1 MLYLISLGLY
11 DEKDIS
17 LRAVEAAKKCSR
29 LYLELYTT
37 NMNTSAGKISRLI
50 GRPVE
55 EIPREG
61 LENKSGRLVREA
73 KTRDIGILIGGD
85 ALSATTHI
93 SLLLEARKAG
103 VKTQVIH
110 GSSVLTAV
118 GEAGLSLYKF
128 GRVVTLAKPLQ
139 KSTLDAIRQNKKA
152 GLHTLI
158 LLDIGMTPQEALG
171 LLSGKISGNIV
182 VASRLGG
189 SHEIKYGRIPDL
201 LKIKLNKT
209 PSVLIIPGKLHFIEK
224 EYLETLA

>member
-61 LENKSGRLVREA
+61 LENKSGRLVQEA

-128 GRVVTLAKPLQ
+128 GRVVTLANPLQ
-139 KSTLDAIRQNKKA
+139 ESTLEAIRQNKKA
-152 GLHTLI
+152 GLHTLV
-158 LLDIGMTPQEALG
+158 LLDIGMAPQEGLK
-171 LLSGKISGNIV
+171 LLSGKITGKILA
-182 VASRLGG
+182 ASQLGG
-189 SHEIKYGRIPDL
+189 NPIIKYGTIQSL
-201 LKIKLNKT
+201 LKLKPGKT
-209 PSVLIIPGKLHFIEK
+209 PAVLLIPGRLHFMEK
-224 EYLETLA
+224 EYLESL

>member
-61 LENKSGRLVREA
+61 LENKSGRLVQEA

-128 GRVVTLAKPLQ
+128 GRVVTLANPLQ
-139 KSTLDAIRQNKKA
+139 ESTLEAIRQNKKA
-152 GLHTLI
+152 GLHTLV
-158 LLDIGMTPQEALG
+158 LLDIGMTPREALG
-171 LLSGKISGNIV
+171 LLSGKMLGKV
-182 VASRLGG
+182 VVSSHLGG
-189 SHEIKYGRIPDL
+189 NPEIKYDTIENF
-201 LKIKLNKT
+201 LKLRLNKT
-209 PSVLIIPGKLHFIEK
+209 PSVLAIPGKLHFLER